1 MFHEILKIRVK
12 HLFNLQFKTR
22 LIFRKCML
30 LIGKKGPR
38 ASLILQVFYY
48 EDTGLPAKLE
58 TSENLTLNRQGEG
71 RLAPPSP
78 DFVCPSTLIF
88 DTITVISFSF

>member
-58 TSENLTLNRQGEG
+58 PPPLQILFALVLSFLTL
-71 RLAPPSP
+71 SP
-78 DFVCPSTLIF
+78 
-88 DTITVISFSF
+88 

>member
-71 RLAPPSP
+71 RLAPPPLQILFALVLSFLTLSP
-78 DFVCPSTLIF
+78 
-88 DTITVISFSF
+88 